1 MSNLIFTLTLALGG
15 VPGGEREAEAGAQ
28 HGQVRPRSG
37 QEAAG
42 QGQGGEALPGV
53 RWRFVIG
60 DWGTYLAFSLA

>member
-1 MSNLIFTLTLALGG
+1 MSPEYVNLIFTLTLALGG

-28 HGQVRPRSG
+28 HGQVRPRGG

-53 RWRFVIG
+53 R
-60 DWGTYLAFSLA
+60 